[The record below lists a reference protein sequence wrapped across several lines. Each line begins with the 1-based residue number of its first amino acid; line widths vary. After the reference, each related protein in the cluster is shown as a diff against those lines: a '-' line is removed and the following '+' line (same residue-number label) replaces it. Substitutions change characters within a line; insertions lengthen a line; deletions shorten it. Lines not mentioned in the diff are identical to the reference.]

1 MTSPRLSA
9 ATLASSAA
17 VRSGVT
23 GPLVDPETLTIGI
36 VHFGIGAFHRA
47 HQAVFT
53 EEAAAAT
60 GDTSWGIMGVTGR
73 SDSVVRQLG
82 PQDCLYGV
90 LERGVDST
98 RLVLVGSV
106 RDIAWPGTDSD
117 RVAEV
122 IARPTTHIA
131 TLTITEKGYL
141 RAADGDLDVSLDSV
155 RRDVAIIRGE
165 LAGESGLAA
174 STTPLGLLV
183 RGLARRFRRG
193 GEPFTV
199 LPCDNLVDNGPTT
212 RRLVA
217 SFVAAADAAVADPA
231 ATPATVDGFADW
243 LATSVTFPSTMVDR
257 IVPATSEQDRLLAAG
272 MLGLRDEALVVA
284 EPFRQWVIE
293 DRFAGPR
300 PAWERAGAILTAD
313 VAPYERVK
321 LRVLNGAHSMLAY
334 LGALKGHV
342 TIAQAVADAPLRDA
356 VLSALND
363 DVLPTLEA
371 PAGLDLEQY
380 RDSVLQR
387 FANPSLAHTTYQ
399 VCMDGSQKIPFRFL
413 SSAADRLSAGHLP
426 LGLAFALAAWIA
438 FIASTSDVGGPVLDD
453 PLAATLQAAIGS
465 SDALSSDPAAAVDR
479 VFAIEEVFPA
489 AVSGSP
495 EFRAAVVSR
504 LSDVR
509 TLVGASSWARR
520 LRDTRQAR

>member
-199 LPCDNLVDNGPTT
+199 LPCDNLVDNDHPAPRRVVRRRGRCRGRRPGSDARNR
-212 RRLVA
+212 RRLR
-217 SFVAAADAAVADPA
+217 
-231 ATPATVDGFADW
+231 G
-243 LATSVTFPSTMVDR
+243 LA
-257 IVPATSEQDRLLAAG
+257 
-272 MLGLRDEALVVA
+272 RDIRDLSL
-284 EPFRQWVIE
+284 
-293 DRFAGPR
+293 DHGR
-300 PAWERAGAILTAD
+300 PHRSGNERAG
-313 VAPYERVK
+313 
-321 LRVLNGAHSMLAY
+321 
-334 LGALKGHV
+334 
-342 TIAQAVADAPLRDA
+342 
-356 VLSALND
+356 
-363 DVLPTLEA
+363 
-371 PAGLDLEQY
+371 
-380 RDSVLQR
+380 
-387 FANPSLAHTTYQ
+387 
-399 VCMDGSQKIPFRFL
+399 
-413 SSAADRLSAGHLP
+413 SSARRG
-426 LGLAFALAAWIA
+426 
-438 FIASTSDVGGPVLDD
+438 
-453 PLAATLQAAIGS
+453 
-465 SDALSSDPAAAVDR
+465 DA
-479 VFAIEEVFPA
+479 
-489 AVSGSP
+489 
-495 EFRAAVVSR
+495 RAAR
-504 LSDVR
+504 R
-509 TLVGASSWARR
+509 GARR
-520 LRDTRQAR
+520 R